1 MRNVVHGSEAMA
13 GLAAIVLSIIATVLI
28 VQTVYAHEVLPG
40 ILSWR
45 WDTDVDIVVE
55 DRTTD
60 YGSAITDAVEDY
72 DDNTDLSV
80 SECTTDECGIV
91 IHLQADWGASN
102 WKGKADPY
110 SYGQQCTASPY
121 PCDTT
126 TDKVDFSY
134 VYWNDYDDDPDG
146 DDGEYVDS
154 IIPDHLARHEMGHVF
169 GLGHHDCTGDDA
181 EDSVVEADDCDEFES
196 LQDHDTD
203 DLNGWY

>member
-126 TDKVDFSY
+126 TDKVDSF
-134 VYWNDYDDDPDG
+134 VERPVRDG
-146 DDGEYVDS
+146 PWS
-154 IIPDHLARHEMGHVF
+154 ARVSGR
-169 GLGHHDCTGDDA
+169 
-181 EDSVVEADDCDEFES
+181 EAPRAVGC
-196 LQDHDTD
+196 
-203 DLNGWY
+203 